1 MADYE
6 LPALARPQPA
16 AERCWM
22 CGVRL
27 PVTQMLADGG
37 SACRNLRW
45 YCLNVRECTGRWTTR
60 AARAESGHG
69 AGERTSSARA
79 AGTL

>member
-6 LPALARPQPA
+6 LPALAAPPPE

-27 PVTQMLADGG
+27 PVTQMVADGG
-37 SACRNLRW
+37 SACGDLRW

-60 AARAESGHG
+60 AAKPDSGHG
-69 AGERTSSARA
+69 GGERTSSARA
-79 AGTL
+79 AGVL

>member
-22 CGVRL
+22 CGTSL
-27 PVTQMLADGG
+27 PVTQMVADGG
-37 SACRNLRW
+37 SACGDLRW
-45 YCLNVRECTGRWTTR
+45 YCLNVRECTVRWTTR
-60 AARAESGHG
+60 VARPDSAHG
-69 AGERTSSARA
+69 GGERTSSAQA
-79 AGTL
+79 AGAL